1 MNWSFIPIFLLLI
14 IILSER
20 RKEKQFQII
29 KNIKSKSKKGRT
41 LMTELIN
48 SYIDKECLIYTM
60 NSQITGVVKSVNE
73 GWISVETASN
83 IEIINL
89 DYVVRIREYPKNK
102 NGKKKSLVLD

>member
-1 MNWSFIPIFLLLI
+1 MSAYLIPFFLILIVIF
-14 IILSER
+14 SER

-29 KNIKSKSKKGRT
+29 KKIKSKKGKT

-48 SYIDKECLIYTM
+48 NYINKECIIYTM

-83 IEIINL
+83 VDIVNL

>member
-1 MNWSFIPIFLLLI
+1 MLNAYLIPFFLLLI
-14 IILSER
+14 IILGER

-29 KNIKSKSKKGRT
+29 KKIKSKKGRT

-48 SYIDKECLIYTM
+48 NYINKECLIYTM

-73 GWISVETASN
+73 GWISVETATN
-83 IEIINL
+83 VEIVNL
-89 DYVVRIREYPKNK
+89 DYVIRIREYPKNK